1 MQIVTI
7 TYKDDFN
14 LLLLQLQ
21 SMDKFL
27 EPCTVNVVINETSD
41 LNIYKRQIKSNVH
54 NIKIWSQHDILQRP
68 VPNQTSGDGWCS
80 QQLLKM
86 LIPIDDNY
94 ISLDCKDMFIKPT
107 TLSMLTRRQRRLR
120 VDPSKTHPWIE
131 FYNIMF
137 KHLWRYYKKRIKYK
151 NLDNIQTPRV
161 IKKSV
166 VNKIPDI
173 WGSNKKFIKWWG
185 QFGMPSEFIMYDC
198 IQQLEQKDQMN
209 TFEKHEIVAVW
220 YEKDI
225 DFYAIKDNTFMLK
238 IHRRVYNNPKTQK
251 IVTDWIKKLLTTP

>member
-7 TYKDDFN
+7 TCKDDFG

-21 SMDKFL
+21 SMDRFL

-41 LNIYKRQIKSNVH
+41 LDIYTQQIKSNVH
-54 NIKIWSQHDILQRP
+54 DIKIWSQYDILQMP
-68 VPNQTSGDGWCS
+68 APNQYGWCS

-86 LIPIDDNY
+86 LIPINDDY

-107 TLSMLTRRQRRLR
+107 TLSMLTKRQKRLL
-120 VDPSKTHPWIE
+120 VHPGKTDPWIE

-137 KHLWRYYKKRIKYK
+137 KYLWKYYKKRI
-151 NLDNIQTPRV
+151 NIPELDNIQTPRI

-166 VNKIPDI
+166 VNKIPEI

-198 IQQLEQKDQMN
+198 IQQLEQEDQMN
-209 TFEKHEIVAVW
+209 TFKKHAIVAVW
-220 YEKDI
+220 YKEDI
-225 DFYAIKDNTFMLK
+225 DFDAIKDNTFILK
-238 IHRRVYNNPKTQK
+238 IHRRVYNDPETQK
-251 IVTDWIKKLLTTP
+251 IVTDWIKNLLTAT

>member
-7 TYKDDFN
+7 TCKDDFG

-27 EPCTVNVVINETSD
+27 EPCTVNVVINETEDILDYS
-41 LNIYKRQIKSNVH
+41 LQIKSNVH
-54 NIKIWSQHDILQRP
+54 NIKIWSQHDILQMP
-68 VPNQTSGDGWCS
+68 APNQYGWCS

-86 LIPIDDNY
+86 LIPIDDDY

-107 TLSMLTRRQRRLR
+107 TFSMLTRRQKRLR
-120 VDPSKTHPWIE
+120 VHPGKTDPWIE

-137 KHLWRYYKKRIKYK
+137 KHLWKYYKKRITFK

-209 TFEKHEIVAVW
+209 TFKNHQIVAVW
-220 YEKDI
+220 YEEDI
-225 DFYAIKDNTFMLK
+225 DFNAIKNNTFMLK

-251 IVTDWIKKLLTTP
+251 IVVDWIKKLLTTP